1 MWRGRGQAVAGPGR
15 RNKIRFSPGGAARIL
30 AASVKES
37 SVYSS
42 MYKGIMV
49 LMWLAGA
56 VLTATTA
63 RADSKDDFLAARE
76 ALRQGKLQIVAEKA
90 EALGQDPLGIY
101 PRYWLLSAQIDLIAP
116 EHILP
121 FLDFYQGSWLAEK
134 LRGEWL
140 RALGKRADWPR
151 FREQYSLLVD
161 EPSTELLCYALQSR
175 LASDEKRVLAQAR
188 SALWFTPKDLPG
200 SCNPVLDRLLK
211 SGTVSET
218 DIRDRL
224 RLALEANEQGVA
236 RALAALLDVQ
246 WQARDLQKLVAN
258 PDAWLKKPQGGGR
271 LQPELAIFAIGRLAR
286 SNADAA
292 LAAVQ
297 DWQGRFSDNQKLYAW
312 RRLAQASALQ
322 HEARAP
328 DWFARSE
335 GLPWTD
341 FALEWR
347 IRLALRVKD
356 WDAALAALRLLSDD
370 KQKERGWQ
378 YWLAR
383 AQEARTGD
391 GKKPAPPAVAKI
403 YAQLS
408 ADDDYYG
415 LLAAERLG
423 PVLAPAAP
431 AFQLLD
437 EDWRRV
443 EANAG
448 LQRALRLNEMDLRTE
463 ATREWNWA
471 LRGAD
476 DRLLLVAAETASRAR
491 WYDRAIYAAERT
503 KKLHNYEL
511 RYLAPYRDVVRDYAQ
526 QTGLDEAWVYG
537 LMRQESRFV
546 SVARSGVGAGGLMQL
561 MPATARWVA
570 GKMGLKYEPSMVND
584 AGTNVRLG
592 TYYLRHV
599 LDELSSQPVLATA
612 AYNAGPNRARTWQP
626 ADRGME
632 AELYIESIP
641 FAETRDYVKKV
652 MTNATHYA
660 QAFGQPQQSLLA
672 RIGMI
677 PARNPQVIE
686 GP

>member
-1 MWRGRGQAVAGPGR
+1 MFKGSGLPGLLWLALV
-15 RNKIRFSPGGAARIL
+15 I
-30 AASVKES
+30 AAS
-37 SVYSS
+37 
-42 MYKGIMV
+42 G
-49 LMWLAGA
+49 L
-56 VLTATTA
+56 A
-63 RADSKDDFLAARE
+63 RADSKDDFLAARD
-76 ALRQGKLQIVAEKA
+76 ALRQGNLQIVAEKA
-90 EALGQDPLGIY
+90 EALSQDPLGIY
-101 PRYWLLSAQIDLIAP
+101 PRYWLLSAQIDLVSP
-116 EHILP
+116 DHILP
-121 FLDFYQGSWLAEK
+121 FLKFYQGSWLAEK

-140 RALGKRADWPR
+140 RALGKKGEWPL
-151 FREQYSLLVD
+151 FREQYPLLVD
-161 EPSTELLCYALQSR
+161 EPSTELLCYSYQSR
-175 LASDEKRVLAQAR
+175 LAADDKRALTQAR
-188 SALWFTPKDLPG
+188 AALWFSAKDLPG
-200 SCNPVLDRLLK
+200 SCNPVLGALLQ
-211 SGTVSET
+211 SATVSQA

-224 RLALEANEQGVA
+224 RIALEANEQEVA
-236 RALAALLDVQ
+236 RHLADLLGVP
-246 WQARDLQKLVAN
+246 WQARDLQKLVAA
-258 PDAWLKKPQGGGR
+258 PAAWLKKPAGGGR
-271 LQPELAIFAIGRLAR
+271 LQSELAIFAIGRLAR
-286 SNADAA
+286 TDDDAA
-292 LAAVQ
+292 LAELQ
-297 DWQGRFSDNQKLYAW
+297 NWQGRFSDNQKLYAW

-328 DWFARSE
+328 EWFARSE

-341 FALEWR
+341 FAVEWR
-347 IRLALRVKD
+347 ARLALRVKD
-356 WDAALAALRLLSDD
+356 WDAVLAALRQLSEE

-378 YWLAR
+378 YWQAR
-383 AQEARTGD
+383 ALEAKAGD
-391 GKKPAPPAVAKI
+391 AKKPGSPAAAKI

-415 LLAAERLG
+415 LLARERLG
-423 PVLAPAAP
+423 PVLAPAAS
-431 AFQLLD
+431 AFRLID
-437 EDWRRV
+437 EDWRRA

-476 DRLLLVAAETASRAR
+476 DRMLLVAAETASRAG

-546 SVARSGVGAGGLMQL
+546 SAARSGVGAGGLMQL
-561 MPATARWVA
+561 MPSTARWVA
-570 GKMGLKYEPSMVND
+570 GKVGLKYEPAMVND

-612 AYNAGPNRARTWQP
+612 AYNAGPNRARAWQP
-626 ADRGME
+626 ADNSME

-641 FAETRDYVKKV
+641 FSETRDYVKKV
-652 MTNATHYA
+652 MTNAVHYA
-660 QAFGQPQQSLLA
+660 QAFGQPQQTLLA
-672 RIGMI
+672 RIGTI
-677 PARNPQVIE
+677 PPRNLQVIE